1 MVKTGKL
8 DDIKNNKYQGVYST
22 GTIFATWNNDTSIQ
36 NKKNPNYFALKD
48 NESGAWC
55 AHFVSWCADRAGLDL
70 KISFKECNGFKSCQN
85 AVNAYRKK
93 GLYINYKKKNET
105 NAYVPK
111 KGDLIFFS
119 KNSNSKGMNIT
130 HVGIVL
136 YSSVEGKKD
145 IIYTIEGNRTVYR
158 DEKTRARL
166 VSGVVVDK
174 YETNSRKDKSNRY
187 NEMIIN
193 GYVSMGGNTCGEDV
207 KFQKYGDFYL
217 GG

>member
-1 MVKTGKL
+1 
-8 DDIKNNKYQGVYST
+8 
-22 GTIFATWNNDTSIQ
+22 
-36 NKKNPNYFALKD
+36 
-48 NESGAWC
+48 
-55 AHFVSWCADRAGLDL
+55 
-70 KISFKECNGFKSCQN
+70 
-85 AVNAYRKK
+85 
-93 GLYINYKKKNET
+93 
-105 NAYVPK
+105 
-111 KGDLIFFS
+111 
-119 KNSNSKGMNIT
+119 MNIT

-145 IIYTIEGNRTVYR
+145 IIYTVEGNRTVYR